1 MASKDSPKV
10 VRLDIEQRPGQP
22 DATLVVWPTGNPS
35 AVTGPGVPSVIPG
48 GTDAPSSAPN
58 IAKPSK

>member
-35 AVTGPGVPSVIPG
+35 AVTGPGVPSVIP
-48 GTDAPSSAPN
+48 APSSAPN